1 MTYQEN
7 MKKWLDSPVVDE
19 QTKREILSLEG
30 NEKELEY
37 RFVKMLDFGT
47 AGLRGILGAGLNM
60 MNIYTVRYTTQGL
73 ADVINASG
81 AADRGVAI
89 AYDSRHMS
97 KEFAWEAAK
106 VLAANGIKSFLFDEL
121 RPTPE
126 LSYSLRYHNAI
137 AGINITAS
145 HNPKQYNGYKVYWED
160 GAQIGP
166 DQATDISAVIASTDI
181 FDGVKVASDE
191 EAKPYITIVEKWGE
205 VDETY
210 MQNVLAQALSRDE
223 VEKATDSF
231 SIVYTPFHGS
241 GHLLVPEVLKRLG
254 FKNIIT
260 VAEQMVIDGEFPT
273 VKSPNPE
280 DKAGFAI
287 AIEMAKQRG
296 IDLIIG
302 TDPDADRVGI
312 IIRDSSGEYIPM
324 TGNQVGALLL
334 DYIIKKRRETGN
346 LPANAC
352 AVKSIV
358 STELATAIAKANGVT
373 MMSVLTGFKFIGE
386 KIKEFEVT
394 HEHEF
399 IFGFE
404 ESYGYL
410 AGTYARD
417 KDAVVGSMLIA
428 EMACYY
434 KNRGMSLYEA
444 MQGVYAEY
452 GRYEENVISVSLPGL
467 DGVARIGAI
476 MGALRDN
483 TPKEIGG
490 FEVECIRDY
499 KSGKILD
506 IKTGAESGTGLP
518 SSNVLFYELEG
529 GCSVVVRPSGTEPK
543 IKFYI
548 TVKGTDTAECAAMR
562 EKITAA
568 LNAIIG

>member
-1 MTYQEN
+1 MTYLEN
-7 MKKWLDSPVVDE
+7 MRKWLDSSKVDTD
-19 QTKREILSLEG
+19 TKSEIISLGG
-30 NEKELEY
+30 NDKELEY

-73 ADVINASG
+73 ADMINACNEG
-81 AADRGVAI
+81 HRGVAI
-89 AYDSRHMS
+89 AYDSRNMS

-106 VLAANGIKSFLFDEL
+106 VLAANNIKSFLFDEL

-126 LSYSLRYHNAI
+126 LSYSVRYHGAI

-160 GAQIGP
+160 GAQIAP
-166 DQATDISAVIASTDI
+166 EQAKAISDLIASKDI
-181 FDGVKVASDE
+181 FNDVKTLSDE
-191 EAKPYITIVEKWGE
+191 EAAPYITIVEKWGD

-210 MQNVLAQALSRDE
+210 MENVLAQSLSKDE
-223 VEKATDSF
+223 VAKAADSF
-231 SIVYTPFHGS
+231 SIIYTPFHGS

-254 FKNIIT
+254 FKNIIP
-260 VAEQMVIDGEFPT
+260 VAEQMVIDGNFPT

-287 AIEMAKQRG
+287 AIEMAKAQG

-312 IIRDSSGEYIPM
+312 IVRDSEGEYIPM

-334 DYIIKKRRETGN
+334 DYIIKKRKETGN

-352 AVKSIV
+352 AIKSIV
-358 STELATAIAKANGVT
+358 STELAKAIANANDVT
-373 MMSVLTGFKFIGE
+373 LMDVLTGFKFIGE
-386 KIKEFEVT
+386 KIKEFESSGEYT
-394 HEHEF
+394 F

-410 AGTYARD
+410 SGTYARD

-444 MQGVYAEY
+444 MNDVYNTY
-452 GRYEENVISVSLPGL
+452 GRYEENVISISMPGL
-467 DGVARIGAI
+467 DGLAKIKGIMKSMRENAPASIGSFNI
-476 MGALRDN
+476 V
-483 TPKEIGG
+483 K
-490 FEVECIRDY
+490 VRDY
-499 KSGKILD
+499 LD
-506 IKTGAESGTGLP
+506 GTVLDTVNGSESKTGLP
-518 SSNVLFYELEG
+518 SSDVLFYELEG
-529 GCSVVVRPSGTEPK
+529 GLSVVVRPSGTEPK
-543 IKFYI
+543 IKLYI
-548 TVKGTDTAECAAMR
+548 TVIGKDSDECLAKR
-562 EKITAA
+562 TEITEA
-568 LNAIIG
+568 LNELIK

>member
-1 MTYQEN
+1 MTYLEN

-19 QTKREILSLEG
+19 QTKSEILSLQG

-73 ADVINASG
+73 ADVINSCG
-81 AADRGVAI
+81 AGERGVAI

-106 VLAANGIKSFLFDEL
+106 VLAANKIKSFLFDEL

-126 LSYSLRYHNAI
+126 LSYSLRYHGAI

-166 DQATDISAVIASTDI
+166 DQAADISSVIASTDI
-181 FDGVKVASDE
+181 FEGVKVATDE
-191 EAKPYITIVEKWGE
+191 QAAPYITMVEKWGK

-210 MQNVLAQALSRDE
+210 MENVLAQSLSRDE
-223 VEKATDSF
+223 VAKAADEF
-231 SIVYTPFHGS
+231 SIIYTPFHGA
-241 GHLLVPEVLKRLG
+241 GHLLVPEVLRRLG
-254 FKNIIT
+254 FKNIIP

-287 AIEMAKQRG
+287 AIEMAKARG

-302 TDPDADRVGI
+302 TDPDADRCGI
-312 IIRDSSGEYIPM
+312 IIRDSSGDYIPM
-324 TGNQVGALLL
+324 SGNQVGALLL

-346 LPANAC
+346 LPKNAC

-358 STELATAIAKANGVT
+358 STELASAIAKRNGVT
-373 MMSVLTGFKFIGE
+373 MMNVLTGFKFIGE
-386 KIKEFEVT
+386 KIKEFEET
-394 HEHEF
+394 HEYEF

-410 AGTYARD
+410 SGTYARD
-417 KDAVVGSMLIA
+417 KDAVVAAMLIA

-434 KNRGMSLYEA
+434 KNRGMSLFEA
-444 MQGVYAEY
+444 MNDVYKQY

-467 DGVARIGAI
+467 DGASKIASI
-476 MGALRDN
+476 MNGLRDDVP
-483 TPKEIGG
+483 TQLGG
-490 FEVECIRDY
+490 MKVNCVRDY
-499 KSGKILD
+499 KSGKITD
-506 IKTGAESGTGLP
+506 IAHGTESGTGLP
-518 SSNVLFYELEG
+518 SSDVLFYELEG
-529 GCSVVVRPSGTEPK
+529 DCSVVVRPSGTEPK

-548 TVKGTDTAECAAMR
+548 TVKGSDKLSCARLR
-562 EKITAA
+562 EKITDSLDA
-568 LNAIIG
+568 LVK